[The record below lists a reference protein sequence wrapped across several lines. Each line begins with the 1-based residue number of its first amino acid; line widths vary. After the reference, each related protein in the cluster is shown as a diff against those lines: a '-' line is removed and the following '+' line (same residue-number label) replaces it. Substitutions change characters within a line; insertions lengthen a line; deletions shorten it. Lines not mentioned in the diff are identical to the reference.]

1 MFASIE
7 VKLVAGVRGCAG
19 ELKLANS
26 GFRLGSSSSVPHKQ
40 RLQFTLRPRGKGV
53 GSFGELPKRYEA
65 ESRKFFL

>member
-7 VKLVAGVRGCAG
+7 VKLVEGVRGCAG

-53 GSFGELPKRYEA
+53 GSFEKLPGSSGGE
-65 ESRKFFL
+65 SCKFFL

>member
-7 VKLVAGVRGCAG
+7 VKLAEGARGCEG

-26 GFRLGSSSSVPHKQ
+26 GFRLGSSSSVPNKR

-53 GSFGELPKRYEA
+53 GSFEKPPGSYGFD
-65 ESRKFFL
+65 SRKLLF